1 MTILFQSENT
11 TKLSKLNILK
21 SIKNDLKDVENNC
34 KCFKNVWTLYYDRY
48 MPIIGTGV
56 PERNPRHISIL
67 KMSNVKDKYG
77 QYEAIP

>member
-1 MTILFQSENT
+1 MSRTNVNV
-11 TKLSKLNILK
+11 SKMCGHYIMIGTCLLQ
-21 SIKNDLKDVENNC
+21 V
-34 KCFKNVWTLYYDRY
+34 
-48 MPIIGTGV
+48 GTGV

>member
-1 MTILFQSENT
+1 MLRTNVNI
-11 TKLSKLNILK
+11 SKM
-21 SIKNDLKDVENNC
+21 C
-34 KCFKNVWTLYYDRY
+34 GHY
-48 MPIIGTGV
+48 MIGTCLLGTGV